1 MKEKTVA
8 HVQVT
13 EGDKE
18 TQAIVEGER
27 MSIEEADARI
37 AREFSQRPIDKRPA
51 KEE

>member
-13 EGDKE
+13 EGDSE
-18 TQAIVEGER
+18 TQSIVESQT
-27 MSIEEADARI
+27 MSAEEADARI

>member
-13 EGDKE
+13 EGDSE
-18 TQAIVEGER
+18 TQSIVESER
-27 MSIEEADARI
+27 MSVEEADARI
-37 AREFSQRPIDKRPA
+37 AREFSQRPAHQPA